1 MLAVKDGGIFIV
13 NIILHSGVIDEG
25 LRANL
30 DMKKHSKRKGDGG
43 NEPKP
48 KRVKVPK
55 QPRPD
60 GSLDQQLEEDDW
72 MDVDTEVHGK
82 PKDALGNDIE
92 PTGKNATN
100 VGKIMLI
107 VIGTTPSY
115 AKVLRLGTNTKAK
128 PADKAKWANDEKVI
142 FASIKKPK
150 TLENFTGLY
159 ELIKKNTMNGL
170 TAGTSY
176 YVLTYDKVA
185 AAKIGITILKNQEV
199 NGALVTAENFGAQLK
214 RKPAVNRPWTIEI
227 PSLPLAKELKE
238 GLTAYFKERQE
249 TAEQVEALVK
259 EAKGLYDGK
268 VFLGRILLQSGC
280 EAAVGPEGHP
290 HRGGSKVYNCGRA
303 EVPHTQDCLSQPAP
317 LHRAIGPVINL
328 VP

>member
-1 MLAVKDGGIFIV
+1 MT
-13 NIILHSGVIDEG
+13 
-25 LRANL
+25 
-30 DMKKHSKRKGDGG
+30 
-43 NEPKP
+43 KP

-72 MDVDTEVHGK
+72 MNVDTEVHGK

-115 AKVLRLGTNTKAK
+115 ANVLRLGTNTKAK
-128 PADKAKWANDEKVI
+128 PADKAKRANDEKVI

-159 ELIKKNTMNGL
+159 ELIKKNALNGL
-170 TAGTSY
+170 TACVPSGTSY
-176 YVLTYDKVA
+176 YVLTYDKAA
-185 AAKIGITILKNQEV
+185 AAKIGITVLNQEV

-214 RKPAVNRPWTIEI
+214 HKPAVNRSWTIEI

-238 GLTAYFKERQE
+238 GLTAYFKERQV

-268 VFLGRILLQSGC
+268 VFLGRILLQADAKLPWGQK
-280 EAAVGPEGHP
+280 GIHI
-290 HRGGSKVYNCGRA
+290 GGVRRSIMLVYESARM
-303 EVPHTQDCLSQPAP
+303 
-317 LHRAIGPVINL
+317 
-328 VP
+328 

>member
-1 MLAVKDGGIFIV
+1 MEVWMLAVKDGGIFII

-100 VGKIMLI
+100 VGKIMLT

-115 AKVLRLGTNTKAK
+115 ANVLRLGTNTKAK

-142 FASIKKPK
+142 FGSIKKPK

-159 ELIKKNTMNGL
+159 ELIKKNALNGL
-170 TAGTSY
+170 TACVPAGTSY
-176 YVLTYDKVA
+176 YVLTYDKAA
-185 AAKIGITILKNQEV
+185 AAKIGITVLNNQEV
-199 NGALVTAENFGAQLK
+199 NGALVTAENFGAQIK
-214 RKPAVNRPWTIEI
+214 RKPAVNRSWTIEI

-238 GLTAYFKERQE
+238 GLTAYFKERQV

-268 VFLGRILLQSGC
+268 VFLGRILLQADAKLPWGQKGIHIGG
-280 EAAVGPEGHP
+280 VG
-290 HRGGSKVYNCGRA
+290 RSIMLVYESARM
-303 EVPHTQDCLSQPAP
+303 
-317 LHRAIGPVINL
+317 
-328 VP
+328 